1 MKTNIETPVLW
12 SLLLDCLLKMKCIF
26 SNELTRKSKNK
37 SSLKLLQNTLLHQAT
52 LMCSVLLTQ
61 CKHCQEIQ

>member
-12 SLLLDCLLKMKCIF
+12 SLFLDCLLKMKCIF

-37 SSLKLLQNTLLHQAT
+37 SSLKLLQTTLLHQAT
-52 LMCSVLLTQ
+52 MMRSVLFDTV
-61 CKHCQEIQ
+61 